1 MLGQAEH
8 STLTHDG
15 YVRIE
20 NEEQTV
26 GATVVVTVASD
37 LGNSRCAAQRWAD
50 AGLRVRGKRQVVFD
64 MRHVEVMDRIG
75 VASMVRCIDRCRSR
89 GGRVALS
96 HVSAETLAVLEL
108 NGVPVLAQ
116 VCEDTETAVRIL
128 SEKEPS

>member
-64 MRHVEVMDRIG
+64 MR
-75 VASMVRCIDRCRSR
+75 
-89 GGRVALS
+89 
-96 HVSAETLAVLEL
+96 EL